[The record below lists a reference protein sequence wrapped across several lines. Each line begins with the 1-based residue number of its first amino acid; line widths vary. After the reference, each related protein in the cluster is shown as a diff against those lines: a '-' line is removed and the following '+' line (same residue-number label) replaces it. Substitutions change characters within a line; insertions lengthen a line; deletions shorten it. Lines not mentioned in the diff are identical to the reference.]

1 MVTERRRAV
10 RAALTEAGETALP
23 GPWDELQGRY
33 DALEDRFGR
42 VLRNPGTIP
51 IEDVEL
57 LEACAAALAGLD
69 ADVCRVLSAP
79 AAFVCETARDG
90 GSSDQAEVSTTP
102 LDFEPHIE
110 STTHEPPGP
119 LYEIR
124 QTAHAA
130 QHPPEAASGRHSA
143 LRREPGAGGETSQ
156 DSAAPSPKRM
166 GVEIRVPIALVQ
178 RALPV
183 LVDHGAS
190 FTSWSQLVRIAHE
203 RFSQWTGGSAQL
215 WCEGQ
220 TILGSN
226 GAAVAFGIALQKHA
240 LGDTDRPGA
249 YFAGIVE
256 AARAGRRC
264 DLNASV
270 RGLAERAHAPVN
282 IGEGTKPRRRSD
294 LPLPPTDQKPYPLL
308 PNGKA
313 WQPRS

>member
-69 ADVCRVLSAP
+69 ADVCRLLSAP
-79 AAFVCETARDG
+79 AAFVCETAGDG

-102 LDFEPHIE
+102 LDCEPHIE
-110 STTHEPPGP
+110 STTDEPPGP

-124 QTAHAA
+124 RAADAALHAR
-130 QHPPEAASGRHSA
+130 EAASGRHSA
-143 LRREPGAGGETSQ
+143 LRREPGAGGETGQ
-156 DSAAPSPKRM
+156 DSAAPSPKRI

-183 LVDHGAS
+183 LADHGAS
-190 FTSWSQLVRIAHE
+190 FTSWSHLVRIAHD
-203 RFSQWTGGSAQL
+203 RFSEWTGGSAQL
-215 WCEGQ
+215 WREGQ
-220 TILGSN
+220 AVLGSN

-270 RGLAERAHAPVN
+270 RGLAERVHAPVDIVDRPN
-282 IGEGTKPRRRSD
+282 LRRRSD
-294 LPLPPTDQKPYPLL
+294 QPVPPTEHKPYPPLR
-308 PNGKA
+308 NGKA
-313 WQPRS
+313 WRPRS